1 MEEHI
6 KGLYICEMKKLLTV
20 KDVSN
25 IIGVSEPIVR
35 KLIELEDFP
44 VIRFGRTIKVSE
56 EGLEEWISI
65 HMGTKVKI

>member
-1 MEEHI
+1 
-6 KGLYICEMKKLLTV
+6 MKKLLTV